1 MKKTAIV
8 LALAT
13 MFAPSMT
20 RAQVEIDMGA
30 ITCADYLAMTPGM
43 EKVFSAWM
51 SGWFNQ
57 KKGYTTVDLDAYA
70 RNVANVKK
78 WCASNP
84 KDSVMGGLQ
93 AATGGAK

>member
-1 MKKTAIV
+1 MKKTAII

-13 MFAPSMT
+13 MFAPSLGS
-20 RAQVEIDMGA
+20 AQVEINMGTL
-30 ITCADYLAMTPGM
+30 TCGDYLAMSPEA

-84 KDSVMGGLQ
+84 KSSVMGALQ
-93 AATGGAK
+93 GAAGGAN

>member
-1 MKKTAIV
+1 MKKTVIM

-13 MFAPSMT
+13 MFAPSLS
-20 RAQVEIDMGA
+20 RAQVQIQMGTL
-30 ITCADYLAMTPGM
+30 TCGDYLAMSPEG

-57 KKGYTTVDLDAYA
+57 KKGFTTVDLDAYA
-70 RNVANVKK
+70 RNVASVKK

-84 KDSVMGGLQ
+84 KSSVMGALQ
-93 AATGGAK
+93 AATGGAN

>member
-1 MKKTAIV
+1 MKKTAII
-8 LALAT
+8 LALAA
-13 MFAPSMT
+13 MSAPSVS
-20 RAQVEIDMGA
+20 RAQVVIDMGKV
-30 ITCADYLAMTPGM
+30 TCGEYLAMTPEG

-57 KKGYTTVDLDAYA
+57 KKGFTTVDLDAYA

-93 AATGGAK
+93 AATGGAN

>member
-1 MKKTAIV
+1 MIM

-13 MFAPSMT
+13 VSAPAASH
-20 RAQVEIDMGA
+20 AQVEIDMGLV
-30 ITCADYLAMTPGM
+30 TCADYLAMSPEG

-57 KKGYTTVDLDAYA
+57 KKGFTAVDLDAFA
-70 RNVANVKK
+70 ANIANVKQ

-84 KDSVMGGLQ
+84 QDSVMGGLKK
-93 AATGGAK
+93 ATGGAN

>member
-1 MKKTAIV
+1 MKKLAMS

-13 MFAPSMT
+13 MIAPTLSH
-20 RAQVEIDMGA
+20 AQVDIDMGRL
-30 ITCADYLAMTPGM
+30 TCADYLAMSPEG

-57 KKGYTTVDLDAYA
+57 KKGYTTVDLEAYA
-70 RNVANVKK
+70 RNVASVKK
-78 WCASNP
+78 WCAANL

-93 AATGGAK
+93 AATGGAN

>member
-1 MKKTAIV
+1 MKKTAII
-8 LALAT
+8 LAMAT
-13 MFAPSMT
+13 MCAPSVS
-20 RAQVEIDMGA
+20 RAQIVIDMGKV
-30 ITCADYLAMTPGM
+30 TCSEYLAMTPEG

-57 KKGYTTVDLDAYA
+57 KKGFTTVDLDAYA

-78 WCASNP
+78 WCAANP

-93 AATGGAK
+93 AATGGAH